1 METFQEFLFTLLT
14 AVITAG
20 VPVVSA
26 YIVTSLKKAA
36 DNAKA
41 DTDNIKAQ
49 RYIDEIATAIS
60 DAVAAT
66 SQTYVDAL
74 KQEGKFDLESQK
86 EAAQKALTA
95 CIASISPDAQK
106 FIEDVYG
113 DLKEYLTTKIEAEVR
128 KQKISAGETVA
139 SVKNSTTDT
148 AAVAASTA
156 AATAATIAQTAIGQ
170 MNAESVKTEP
180 SKEEEKLE

>member
-1 METFQEFLFTLLT
+1 METFQDFLFTLLT

-20 VPVVSA
+20 VPVVAA
-26 YIVTSLKKAA
+26 YIVSALKKAA
-36 DNAKA
+36 ENAKA
-41 DTDNIKAQ
+41 DTDNITAQ
-49 RYIDEIATAIS
+49 RYIEEITAAIS

-74 KQEGKFDLESQK
+74 KQSGKFTLEAQK

-95 CIASISPDAQK
+95 CIASISPAAQD
-106 FIEDVYG
+106 FIEDAYG

-128 KQKISAGETVA
+128 KQKLEVPLKAATKIEIPD
-139 SVKNSTTDT
+139 TTT
-148 AAVAASTA
+148 VAASTA

-170 MNAESVKTEP
+170 MNAEAVKTDPDETEDK
-180 SKEEEKLE
+180 KE

>member
-1 METFQEFLFTLLT
+1 METFQEFLMTLLA

-26 YIVTSLKKAA
+26 YIVSSLKKAA
-36 DNAKA
+36 ENAKA
-41 DTDNIKAQ
+41 YTDNITAQ
-49 RYIDEIATAIS
+49 RYIEEIATAIS

-74 KQEGKFDLESQK
+74 KEAGKFDLEAQK

-95 CIASISPDAQK
+95 CIASISPAAQE
-106 FIEDVYG
+106 FIEDAYG

-128 KQKISAGETVA
+128 KQKIAVGTPVA
-139 SVKNSTTDT
+139 AVMESTTDT
-148 AAVAASTA
+148 TAVAASTA
-156 AATAATIAQTAIGQ
+156 AATAASYIQTAINQ
-170 MNAESVKTEP
+170 LDAEAATAAPLPVDE
-180 SKEEEKLE
+180 